1 MGTPYVREAVED
13 WLAYIGTE
21 RQLAA
26 KTSEAYERDFRQFLA
41 FLASHLNRLPDMQ
54 QLLALQARD
63 VRAFLAS
70 RRSEGVGSRSL
81 ARTLS
86 ALRMFY
92 KFLERRGYGKNDAIR
107 AVALPKLPHSVPK
120 PLTAPKATALVDG
133 ADIVSPDQPEWI
145 IARDTAVL
153 ALLYGSGLRISE
165 ALSLKRKDAPVE
177 GPRHAARDGQGQQDT
192 RRAGAA
198 DRARGGRA
206 LSQALPDAPRVRRS
220 ALRRRAWQAAS
231 PRIIQLKIARA
242 RAVLGLPETATPHA
256 LRHSFATHLLGAGAD
271 LRAIQELLGHASL
284 STTQGYTEV
293 DREHLLKTYESA
305 HPRAIRGLRRL
316 APTPYLTPVK
326 AGPAAPAIVSYSLTF
341 QHFFALADCSTD
353 QSVIILD

>member
-1 MGTPYVREAVED
+1 LADKAEAPAYMGTALVREAVED
-13 WLAYIGTE
+13 WLAYLGVE

-26 KTSEAYERDFRQFLA
+26 KTLEAYARDISQFLA
-41 FLASHLNRLPDMQ
+41 FMARHLNRLPDMK

-63 VRAFLAS
+63 VRAFLAA
-70 RRSEGVGSRSL
+70 RRNEDVGSRSL
-81 ARTLS
+81 ARSLS

-120 PLTAPKATALVDG
+120 PLTAPKATALVDS
-133 ADIVSPDQPEWI
+133 ADIASPDAPEWI
-145 IARDTAVL
+145 LARDTAVL

-165 ALSLKRKDAPVE
+165 ALSLQRRDAPIKGRDMLRVTGKGSKTRVVPVLPLVREAVE
-177 GPRHAARDGQGQQDT
+177 RYLALCPIKLGSDDPLFVG
-192 RRAGAA
+192 
-198 DRARGGRA
+198 ARGKQ
-206 LSQALPDAPRVRRS
+206 L
-220 ALRRRAWQAAS
+220 S
-231 PRIIQLKIARA
+231 PRIIQLRIAGA

-293 DREHLLKTYESA
+293 DRAHLLKTYDRA
-305 HPRAIRGLRRL
+305 HPRA
-316 APTPYLTPVK
+316 
-326 AGPAAPAIVSYSLTF
+326 
-341 QHFFALADCSTD
+341 
-353 QSVIILD
+353 

>member
-1 MGTPYVREAVED
+1 MGSPYVREAVED
-13 WLAYIGTE
+13 WLAYIANE

-26 KTSEAYERDFRQFLA
+26 KTSEAYGRDIGQFLT
-41 FLASHLNRLPDMQ
+41 FLASHLNRLPDMP

-70 RRSEGVGSRSL
+70 RRGEGVGSRSL
-81 ARTLS
+81 ARALS

-120 PLTAPKATALVDG
+120 PLTAPKATALVEG
-133 ADIVSPDQPEWI
+133 TDIGSPDQPEWI
-145 IARDTAVL
+145 SARDTAVL

-165 ALSLKRKDAPVE
+165 ALTLKRKDAPGKGRDMLRVHGKGGKTRVVPVLPIAREAVE
-177 GPRHAARDGQGQQDT
+177 LYLKLCPMGLGSDDPLFV
-192 RRAGAA
+192 GAY
-198 DRARGGRA
+198 GKQ
-206 LSQALPDAPRVRRS
+206 L
-220 ALRRRAWQAAS
+220 S

-242 RAVLGLPETATPHA
+242 RAALGLPETATPHA

-293 DREHLLKTYESA
+293 DREHLLKVYGRA
-305 HPRAIRGLRRL
+305 HPRA
-316 APTPYLTPVK
+316 
-326 AGPAAPAIVSYSLTF
+326 
-341 QHFFALADCSTD
+341 
-353 QSVIILD
+353 

>member
-1 MGTPYVREAVED
+1 LPEEAKAPGYLGSALVREAVED
-13 WLAYIGTE
+13 WLAYLTVE

-26 KTSEAYERDFRQFLA
+26 KTAEAYARDISQFLA
-41 FLASHLNRLPDMQ
+41 FLTGHLNKLADMK
-54 QLLALQARD
+54 QLLAIQARD
-63 VRAFLAS
+63 VRAFLAA

-81 ARTLS
+81 ARSLS

-133 ADIVSPDQPEWI
+133 ADIDGGDAAEWV

-165 ALSLKRKDAPVE
+165 ALSLKRREAPIKGRDMLRVTGKGSKTRVVPVLPIVREAVE
-177 GPRHAARDGQGQQDT
+177 RYLALCPLKLSSDDPLFIGV
-192 RRAGAA
+192 
-198 DRARGGRA
+198 RGKQ
-206 LSQALPDAPRVRRS
+206 L
-220 ALRRRAWQAAS
+220 S
-231 PRIIQLKIARA
+231 PRIIQLRIARA
-242 RAVLGLPETATPHA
+242 RVALGLPETATPHA

-293 DREHLLKTYESA
+293 DRAHLLKTYSSA
-305 HPRAIRGLRRL
+305 HPRA
-316 APTPYLTPVK
+316 
-326 AGPAAPAIVSYSLTF
+326 
-341 QHFFALADCSTD
+341 
-353 QSVIILD
+353 

>member
-1 MGTPYVREAVED
+1 MGTPYLREAAED

-26 KTSEAYERDFRQFLA
+26 KTAEAYERDLRQFLA
-41 FLASHLNRLPDMQ
+41 FFASHLNRLPDMK
-54 QLLALQARD
+54 QLLALEARD

-133 ADIVSPDQPEWI
+133 ADIAASDQPEWI

-165 ALSLKRKDAPVE
+165 ALTLKRKDAPVK
-177 GPRHAARDGQGQQDT
+177 GRDMLRVHGKGSKTRVVPVLPIAREAIELYLKLCPMRQGSEDPLFV
-192 RRAGAA
+192 GAH
-198 DRARGGRA
+198 GKQ
-206 LSQALPDAPRVRRS
+206 L
-220 ALRRRAWQAAS
+220 S
-231 PRIIQLKIARA
+231 PRIIQLRIAKA
-242 RAVLGLPETATPHA
+242 RAVLGLPDTATPHA

-305 HPRAIRGLRRL
+305 HPRA
-316 APTPYLTPVK
+316 
-326 AGPAAPAIVSYSLTF
+326 
-341 QHFFALADCSTD
+341 
-353 QSVIILD
+353 

>member
-1 MGTPYVREAVED
+1 MSDLAEKASHPRYMGSPYVREAVES

-26 KTSEAYERDFRQFLA
+26 KTSEAYARDVSQFLA
-41 FLASHLNRLPDMQ
+41 FLAVHFNRLPDMP

-63 VRAFLAS
+63 VRAFLAA
-70 RRSEGVGSRSL
+70 RRGEGVGSRSL
-81 ARTLS
+81 SRTLS

-133 ADIVSPDQPEWI
+133 ADIAAADQPEWI
-145 IARDTAVL
+145 VVRDTAVL

-165 ALSLKRKDAPVE
+165 ALSLKRKDAPTKGRDMLRVTGKGSKTRVVPVLPIAREAVE
-177 GPRHAARDGQGQQDT
+177 LYLKLCPMRQGSDDPLFV
-192 RRAGAA
+192 GAH
-198 DRARGGRA
+198 GKQ
-206 LSQALPDAPRVRRS
+206 L
-220 ALRRRAWQAAS
+220 S
-231 PRIIQLKIARA
+231 PRIIQLRIARA

-271 LRAIQELLGHASL
+271 LRSIQELLGHASL

-293 DREHLLKTYESA
+293 DREHLLKTYQSA
-305 HPRAIRGLRRL
+305 HPRA
-316 APTPYLTPVK
+316 
-326 AGPAAPAIVSYSLTF
+326 
-341 QHFFALADCSTD
+341 
-353 QSVIILD
+353 

>member
-1 MGTPYVREAVED
+1 MGTPYVREAVEA
-13 WLAYIGTE
+13 WLAYIATE

-26 KTSEAYERDFRQFLA
+26 KTSEAYQRDIGQFLT
-41 FLASHLNRLPDMQ
+41 FLAGHLNRVPDMP

-70 RRSEGVGSRSL
+70 RRGEGVGSRSL

-92 KFLERRGYGKNDAIR
+92 KFLERRSYGKNDAIR

-120 PLTAPKATALVDG
+120 PLTAPKATALVNG
-133 ADIVSPDQPEWI
+133 TDIVSPDQPEWI
-145 IARDTAVL
+145 SARDTAVL

-165 ALSLKRKDAPVE
+165 ALTLKRKDAPTKGRDMLRVHGKGGKTRVVPVLPIAREAVE
-177 GPRHAARDGQGQQDT
+177 LYLKLCPMRQGSSDDPLFV
-192 RRAGAA
+192 GAY
-198 DRARGGRA
+198 GKQ
-206 LSQALPDAPRVRRS
+206 L
-220 ALRRRAWQAAS
+220 S

-242 RAVLGLPETATPHA
+242 RAALGLPETATPHA

-293 DREHLLKTYESA
+293 DREHLLKTYERA
-305 HPRAIRGLRRL
+305 HPRA
-316 APTPYLTPVK
+316 
-326 AGPAAPAIVSYSLTF
+326 
-341 QHFFALADCSTD
+341 
-353 QSVIILD
+353 

>member
-1 MGTPYVREAVED
+1 MGSPYLREAVEH

-26 KTSEAYERDFRQFLA
+26 KTSEAYARDVSQFLA
-41 FLASHLNRLPDMQ
+41 FLAVHFNRLPDMP

-63 VRAFLAS
+63 VRAFLAA
-70 RRSEGVGSRSL
+70 RRGEGVGSRSL
-81 ARTLS
+81 SRTLS

-92 KFLERRGYGKNDAIR
+92 RFLERRGYGKNDAIR

-133 ADIVSPDQPEWI
+133 ADIASADQPEWI
-145 IARDTAVL
+145 IVRDTAVL

-165 ALSLKRKDAPVE
+165 ALSLKRKDAPTKGRDMLRVTGKGSKTRVVPVLPIAREAVE
-177 GPRHAARDGQGQQDT
+177 LYLKLCPMGLGSEDP
-192 RRAGAA
+192 
-198 DRARGGRA
+198 
-206 LSQALPDAPRVRRS
+206 LFVS
-220 ALRRRAWQAAS
+220 AHGKQLS
-231 PRIIQLKIARA
+231 PRIIQLRIAKA

-271 LRAIQELLGHASL
+271 LRSIQELLGHASL

-293 DREHLLKTYESA
+293 DREHLLKTYQSA
-305 HPRAIRGLRRL
+305 HPRA
-316 APTPYLTPVK
+316 
-326 AGPAAPAIVSYSLTF
+326 
-341 QHFFALADCSTD
+341 
-353 QSVIILD
+353 